1 MAIKPKTTDKAPK
14 YVRLAIDASADDRK
28 VIWDKIQKGELK
40 EAYFA
45 VDGDKAYHYYE
56 VLK

>member
-1 MAIKPKTTDKAPK
+1 MAVKPKTTDKTTK
-14 YVRLAIDASADDRK
+14 YVRLATDASIDDKK
-28 VIWDKIQKGELK
+28 VIWDKVQKGELK

-45 VDGDKAYHYYE
+45 VDGDKSYHYYE